1 MATERVAGR
10 RRSRRSGR
18 SSRPTADR
26 VAARLAHH
34 GMVSILTLG
43 FTAGSL
49 AAQDV
54 VVGPAGPYTTVTAA
68 LEAAEP
74 GARVRILSGTYR
86 EGPIRVRK
94 PVRIEG
100 VDWPVLDGGHQGSVL
115 IIEADDV
122 EVRGLRI
129 RNSGVSFVDDHA
141 AIRVDGGNRCVV
153 DGNRL
158 EDNFFGI
165 YVARSEGCRITDNV
179 VRASGDREASSG
191 NGIHLWNARDVRV
204 ARNQVRGHRDGIY
217 LEHVRRATIEG
228 NHCEGNLRYGLHFMF
243 SHETEYS
250 GNVFRSNGAG
260 VAVMYSRSV
269 RVADNVFE
277 DNWGATAYGLLL
289 KDISDSEVVGNT
301 FRRNTTALHSEGS
314 DRLEIRG
321 NRFERNGWAVRVLA
335 SSQGNR
341 FTGND
346 FIDNTFDVTTNS
358 RRNYNHFEG
367 NYWSA
372 YRGYDL
378 TGDGVGDV
386 PYRPLRLFAL
396 IVERTPEALALLRGP
411 FVDLLDVAERVL
423 PAITPETLVDA
434 SPRMTEVT
442 R

>member
-1 MATERVAGR
+1 MGTERGRER
-10 RRSRRSGR
+10 RRSRRAGR
-18 SSRPTADR
+18 AGADR
-26 VAARLAHH
+26 VVARYARTA
-34 GMVSILTLG
+34 MVSILAFGLL
-43 FTAGSL
+43 AGPL

-54 VVGPAGPYTTVTAA
+54 VVGPGGSFGTLTAA

-74 GARVRILSGTYR
+74 GARIRVLGGTYR

-100 VDWPVLDGGHQGSVL
+100 AGWPVLDGERRGPVL

-129 RNSGVSFVDDHA
+129 RNSGISFVDDHA

-153 DGNRL
+153 EGNRI

-165 YVARSEGCRITDNV
+165 YIARSVGCRITDNV
-179 VRASGDREASSG
+179 VRASGEREASSG

-204 ARNQVRGHRDGIY
+204 DRNEVHGHRDGIY
-217 LEHVRRATIEG
+217 LEHVRRATIVG

-243 SHETEYS
+243 SHDTEYS
-250 GNVFRSNGAG
+250 DNVFRSNGAG

-289 KDISDSEVVGNT
+289 KDIADSEVVGNT
-301 FRRNTTALHSEGS
+301 FLRNTTALHSEGT

-346 FIDNTFDVTTNS
+346 FVDNTFDVTTNS

-386 PYRPLRLFAL
+386 PYRPVRLFAL

-434 SPRMTEVT
+434 SPRMREVA